1 MGFSVRAGSAVI
13 PPGGEWI
20 DVLGGEDSCAAPRI
34 VLIASS
40 APLRCRVGWSAGASD
55 HAVELSLGRGA
66 KLGLWA
72 RSIRVWARHPGGNN
86 DIIAKASIADGWEST
101 RNATNAIH
109 EEVELGTS
117 TWEVPEWALT
127 VRLDLAVRS
136 ELVNSSITLRDG
148 AGADRAQVLGSEQP
162 EDGLS
167 LAGIDQV
174 IVNATAAGRLLFHLA
189 F

>member
-1 MGFSVRAGSAVI
+1 MAFSVRAGSAVI
-13 PPGGEWI
+13 PPGPGGEWI
-20 DVLGGEDSCAAPRI
+20 EVLGGEDSCAAPRI

-40 APLRCRVGWSAGASD
+40 APLRCRVGWSAGAAD
-55 HAVELSLGRGA
+55 HAVELSLARGS

-86 DIIAKASIADGWEST
+86 DVLVRSSIADGWEST
-101 RNATNAIH
+101 RNAIH
-109 EEVELGTS
+109 EAVELGTS
-117 TWEVPEWALT
+117 TWEVPEWAQR
-127 VRLDLAVRS
+127 VRLDLAVRA
-136 ELVNSSITLRDG
+136 ELVNSTITLRDG

-162 EDGLS
+162 DAGLD